1 MDLGVDPSPSRVG
14 AASPGS
20 SCRSPTWRGRA
31 GIVLLESEDCARRRG
46 HIGSLD
52 IRVRRSSLTGITP
65 RQADLSRRR
74 GGVAR
79 AEVAGG
85 RAEVAGPGPATCVV
99 DSRGVEKRPLGRR
112 LLSSALEWALHGRLK
127 KAPLGVGLGAGRLDL
142 LQVVVRPGRW

>member
-85 RAEVAGPGPATCVV
+85 RVEVAGPGPATCAV

-112 LLSSALEWALHGRLK
+112 LLSSASGPATPPTTQALFGFPIITITNDFREKNLTCMK
-127 KAPLGVGLGAGRLDL
+127 Y
-142 LQVVVRPGRW
+142 